1 MNIEQ
6 VILEN
11 FKKKMKEEVKDLNLL
26 VSLSED
32 TFPDDYGIYS
42 CEVMESKDNGKVW
55 NVICT
60 RNGKIKDIILL

>member
-11 FKKKMKEEVKDLNLL
+11 FKKKMKDEVKDLDLF

-42 CEVMESKDNGKVW
+42 CEILENKTNGKSWDVT
-55 NVICT
+55 CT
-60 RNGKIKDIILL
+60 RTGKVKDIILL